1 MIGEIFALFSRM
13 ASQKNI
19 VKMHKKYRLVRC
31 KIIKSRTRFLV
42 FVFKIF
48 TNIIYNVYCPNVG
61 EKRKKEKWKMDYIKS
76 WFEIKQYSRRRL
88 IVSGVIALAVAII
101 SLFIHQSNPVSA
113 LGWGAAMLAALLFPI
128 GFTQNL
134 PFIFRTG
141 MLYGLTTVL
150 FILMQQTISCGIHNL
165 SNLLLFMNVMI
176 MFGLTSVLW
185 FLTANLKLSFLI
197 VTGFTYLVAIVD
209 HFVVQSRS
217 FEIQLSDLASFG
229 TAMSVAGKYEFVLYN
244 ETKVGIMWGIIL
256 VGFVLAT
263 KLPKTK
269 RDIKH
274 AVYSVAP
281 VMIAFIC
288 GFMVFNQAF
297 SGALGITDK
306 YWKYRGSE
314 LNGFWVSTIYSASA
328 TRIVEP
334 DGYDSVDSSEGTI
347 NAVLQKDPPGEE
359 VEVPS
364 VDNND
369 ATTDGEKKPH
379 VIVIMNETFSDVHNI
394 ASYLGN
400 PMSTNVPVTP
410 FFDSLSNDESN
421 IIKGHAISSVYGG
434 NTANSEFE
442 FLTGMSMA
450 FLPRSTVAYNF
461 YLNETNSFSIV
472 DIFNEAGYKTVGM
485 HPEDPTN
492 WKRNSIYSYY
502 GFDETYFKPDFGE
515 LSKESDWFRGH
526 VSDMAVYEKIIA
538 LYEDCKTTGESLFTF
553 AVTMQNHGG
562 YTTDWFEPNV
572 TLTDRNKPKVDE
584 YLSCINSSDKAL
596 EYLISYFEEQDE
608 EVIICFYGDH
618 QPSIS
623 YIGTGYFGL
632 TDDSTEAERLAQYV
646 VPYMYWSNNDIES
659 DVKDVTSINFLSGYL
674 LEMAGLEKT
683 DFLEFVN
690 QLNAEIPV
698 LTAAGWLD
706 TDMQFTELSYTSK
719 GLPMHLQLYSSLQYN
734 ALFDTENKMTGIFS
748 NSDPADSVTTDTEA
762 ESGTESAEGETDLAP
777 ATDVEGE
784 TPAFSGEFEL
794 AA

>member
-1 MIGEIFALFSRM
+1 
-13 ASQKNI
+13 
-19 VKMHKKYRLVRC
+19 
-31 KIIKSRTRFLV
+31 
-42 FVFKIF
+42 
-48 TNIIYNVYCPNVG
+48 
-61 EKRKKEKWKMDYIKS
+61 MDYIKS
-76 WFEIKQYSRRRL
+76 WFEIKQYSRRRF
-88 IVSGVIALAVAII
+88 IISGIIALAVAII
-101 SLFIHQSNPVSA
+101 SLFVHQSNPVSA

-128 GFTQNL
+128 GFTENL

-141 MLYGLTTVL
+141 ILYGLTTLL

-165 SNLLLFMNVMI
+165 SGLLLFMNIMI

-185 FLTANLKLSFLI
+185 FVTANMKVSFLI
-197 VTGFTYLVAIVD
+197 VTAFTYLVAIVD
-209 HFVVQSRS
+209 HFVVQARS
-217 FEIQLSDLASFG
+217 FEIQFSDLASFG

-244 ETKVGIMWGIIL
+244 ETKIGIMCGIIL

-263 KLPKTK
+263 KMPRTRRNL
-269 RDIKH
+269 KH

-288 GFMVFNQAF
+288 GFIVFNQAF

-347 NAVLQKDPPGEE
+347 NAVLQKDPPKTE
-359 VEVPS
+359 VETPS
-364 VDNND
+364 PDNND
-369 ATTDGEKKPH
+369 INTNGEKKPH

-394 ASYLGN
+394 ANYFGK
-400 PMSTNVPVTP
+400 PMNTNVPVTP
-410 FFDSLSNDESN
+410 YFDSLSNDASN
-421 IIKGHAISSVYGG
+421 IIKGHAIASVYGG

-461 YLNETNSFSIV
+461 YLNEANSFSIV

-515 LSKESDWFRGH
+515 LTKETDWYRGH
-526 VSDMAVYEKIIA
+526 VSDMAVYDKIISLFEESKA
-538 LYEDCKTTGESLFTF
+538 AGESLFTF

-562 YTTDWFEPNV
+562 YTTEGFEPTV
-572 TLTDRNKPKVDE
+572 TLTDRNKPKVNE
-584 YLSCINSSDKAL
+584 YLSCINNSDAAL
-596 EYLISYFEEQDE
+596 QYLISYFEEQDE

-623 YIGTGYFGL
+623 YIGTGFFNL

-646 VPYMYWSNNDIES
+646 VPYMYWSNTDIES

-690 QLNAEIPV
+690 QLNTEIPV

-706 TDMQFTELSYTSK
+706 NDMQFTELSYTSK
-719 GLPMHLQLYSSLQYN
+719 GLPQHLQLYSSLQYN
-734 ALFDTENKMTGIFS
+734 ALFDTENKLTGLFS
-748 NSDPADSVTTDTEA
+748 NADPMDDITADTGVENGTDTTGGDTTA
-762 ESGTESAEGETDLAP
+762 MPDFDAGVAP
-777 ATDVEGE
+777 AMEYSTEEPAYIGE
-784 TPAFSGEFEL
+784 IE
-794 AA
+794 AAA